1 MKTGKKIVVLL
12 AITFIFLPVFVR
24 AAPSWWPIVPCGLNS
39 QPKDSSGVELPKVPT
54 QENPDAHDYTQS
66 CTRCDL
72 FKLFKNIIDFVLVG
86 LMPPIAAILF
96 VWGGFLILASAGN
109 TEWVAQGK
117 TIFWNTFMG
126 VVIIS
131 ASWLITNTIIKS
143 LAEESITNPDV
154 PWYQFECKTT
164 AYQSSAQKYL
174 CNSDNQC
181 VADASG
187 TYTEATCNNECQAES
202 APVPSITTPSLSDA
216 VQNQTYSQTLA
227 A

>member
-1 MKTGKKIVVLL
+1 M
-12 AITFIFLPVFVR
+12 
-24 AAPSWWPIVPCGLNS
+24 PS
-39 QPKDSSGVELPKVPT
+39 
-54 QENPDAHDYTQS
+54 
-66 CTRCDL
+66 
-72 FKLFKNIIDFVLVG
+72 
-86 LMPPIAAILF
+86 IAAILF
-96 VWGGFLILASAGN
+96 VWGGFLILMGGAN
-109 TEWVAQGK
+109 TNWIAQGK

-164 AYQSSAQKYL
+164 AYQSPVQKYS